1 MFALP
6 TRPGDPLFNAALHRP
21 ARFVRRHPLRAL
33 LAVALLAS
41 LPFGA
46 AGADGTDGLSDS
58 EAANFLASLQDA
70 IRTENPN
77 QVAVLVKFPL
87 RVGYPSKQSAR
98 PLPAVQVRNAAELVR
113 RYSEI
118 FTPEVRAA
126 VLAQSPDTLFRN
138 WQGAMVGNG
147 ELWFTGVCLDST
159 CSRHRVRVISI
170 NAGK

>member
-1 MFALP
+1 
-6 TRPGDPLFNAALHRP
+6 
-21 ARFVRRHPLRAL
+21 V
-33 LAVALLAS
+33 
-41 LPFGA
+41 
-46 AGADGTDGLSDS
+46 
-58 EAANFLASLQDA
+58 ANFLASLQDA
-70 IRTENPN
+70 IRAENPN

-87 RVGYPSKQSAR
+87 RVGHPSKPSAR
-98 PLPAVQVRNAAELVR
+98 PLRAVKVRNAAELVR

-159 CSRHRVRVISI
+159 CSRHRVGVISI
-170 NAGK
+170 NVGK

>member
-6 TRPGDPLFNAALHRP
+6 KRSGDPLLNAAP
-21 ARFVRRHPLRAL
+21 QQQARFVRRRRLRAI

-41 LPFGA
+41 LPFPA
-46 AGADGTDGLSDS
+46 AGADGPDGLSDS
-58 EAANFLASLQDA
+58 EVANFLASLQDA
-70 IRTENPN
+70 IRSESPN

-87 RVGYPSKQSAR
+87 RVGYPSKPSAR
-98 PLPAVQVRNAAELVR
+98 AVRVVQVRNAAELVR

-126 VLAQSPDTLFRN
+126 VLAQLPETLFRN

-147 ELWFTGVCLDST
+147 ELWFTADCMDST
-159 CSRHRVRVISI
+159 CSRRRVRAISI